1 MEVQLLDEN
10 GRVVMIR
17 KTVAI
22 SASVHQ
28 PIPCYGNMMQGG
40 WSIQSNELV
49 LSHKTGLKVTI
60 GLQNRS
66 IMVNGWVKVL
76 KETVPETSHAC
87 SHGIFA
93 ARAEVTDGLR
103 RAPVG

>member
-1 MEVQLLDEN
+1 
-10 GRVVMIR
+10 
-17 KTVAI
+17 
-22 SASVHQ
+22 
-28 PIPCYGNMMQGG
+28 
-40 WSIQSNELV
+40 
-49 LSHKTGLKVTI
+49 
-60 GLQNRS
+60 
-66 IMVNGWVKVL
+66 MVNGWVKVL